1 MSLASSCVVTAQ
13 GGSTGRHEAQ
23 REGAMTLHSASSP
36 RQRRQ
41 WFQARLEA
49 VMDRLY
55 GRALRLTRHPD
66 DAEDIV
72 AETVTRAWARLD
84 ELRDPERFE
93 GWLFHIL
100 TTTFISDWRRRRCR
114 PQADLS
120 LDEAQET
127 FCLYERLHQ
136 PFLLWWGSAEE
147 RFFNGLLKEE
157 LERALDDLAEEFRLV
172 MVLVEVEGH
181 TYAET
186 AGLLGIP
193 VGTVRSRLSRARG
206 QLQHRLWLQARERGL
221 GGPGAAEEEAP

>member
-1 MSLASSCVVTAQ
+1 MPLVSPIVAPVPD
-13 GGSTGRHEAQ
+13 GSATRPGDA
-23 REGAMTLHSASSP
+23 REGTMTLQPATP
-36 RQRRQ
+36 PQQRRQ

-72 AETVTRAWARLD
+72 AEAVAKAWTRLD
-84 ELRDPERFE
+84 ELRDPSRFE

-120 LDEAQET
+120 LDEAQDS
-127 FCLYERLHQ
+127 FCLYERLHH
-136 PFLLWWGSAEE
+136 PFLLWWGTTEE

-157 LERALDDLAEEFRLV
+157 LARALDGLADDFRLV

-186 AGLLGIP
+186 AQLLGIP

-221 GGPGAAEEEAP
+221 VETDTPEEGAP